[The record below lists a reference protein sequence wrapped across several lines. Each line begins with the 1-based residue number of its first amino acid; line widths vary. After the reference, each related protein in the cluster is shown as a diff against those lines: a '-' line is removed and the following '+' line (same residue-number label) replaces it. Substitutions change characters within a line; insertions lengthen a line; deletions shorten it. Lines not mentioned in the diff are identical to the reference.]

1 MPSTQRIGSL
11 GDASVYFYCPDTKS
25 SRKTAGGCLTP
36 NMKEGG
42 AKCCRGNIVTKIS
55 GLIEDEQERK
65 ASTKSLLRNLGIL
78 RYFHKKDFVD

>member
-1 MPSTQRIGSL
+1 MMPQYIFIAL
-11 GDASVYFYCPDTKS
+11 IQS